1 MIDNQKLIEVM
12 DNINL
17 KHDQEAP
24 AGALPENVDLVFVS
38 VAEEPRVMEGDNG
51 SNNWY
56 PVTFKDAQGST
67 YDLSLKSLINGA
79 EGLEYKSRKL
89 SERIKAWYALN
100 EVGMSANARK
110 FHFNKKYNKMVTL
123 KNRDSLTIGDK
134 TYNKGD
140 EMPIRT
146 YVFSKRLVG

>member
-24 AGALPENVDLVFVS
+24 AGALPENVDLTFVS
-38 VAEEPRVMEGDNG
+38 VAEEPRVMEGNNG

-89 SERIKAWYALN
+89 SERIK
-100 EVGMSANARK
+100 
-110 FHFNKKYNKMVTL
+110 KYNPYFSAKYSAEGKDYDSHFDLFPIPLSAIQANKDAEL
-123 KNRDSLTIGDK
+123 KQNPG
-134 TYNKGD
+134 YAGN
-140 EMPIRT
+140 
-146 YVFSKRLVG
+146 

>member
-1 MIDNQKLIEVM
+1 MIDDKKLIEVM

-24 AGALPENVDLVFVS
+24 AGALPENVDLVLVT
-38 VAEEPRVMEGDNG
+38 VAEEPRVMEGQNG
-51 SNNWY
+51 RNNWY
-56 PVTFKDAQGST
+56 PVTFKDSTGST

-100 EVGMSANARK
+100 EVGAGAGSRK
-110 FHFNKKYNKMVTL
+110 FHFERKYNKMVTL
-123 KNRDSLTIGDK
+123 KNKDSVTIGDK

-140 EMPIRT
+140 EMPLRT
-146 YVFSKRLVG
+146 YVFSRKMVG

>member
-1 MIDNQKLIEVM
+1 MIDNEKLIEVM

-17 KHDQEAP
+17 KHDQEA
-24 AGALPENVDLVFVS
+24 AGGALPENVDLTFVS
-38 VAEEPRVMEGDNG
+38 VAEEPRVMESKNG
-51 SNNWY
+51 NSNWY
-56 PVTFKDAQGST
+56 PVTFKDGTGAT
-67 YDLSLKSLINGA
+67 YDLSLKALINGA

-100 EVGMSANARK
+100 ETGASANARK
-110 FHFNKKYNKMVTL
+110 FHFDKKYNKIVTL
-123 KNRDSLTIGDK
+123 KNRDSVTIGDK

-146 YVFSKRLVG
+146 YVFTKKMVG

>member
-24 AGALPENVDLVFVS
+24 AGALPENVDLTFVS

-56 PVTFKDAQGST
+56 PVTFKDASGYT
-67 YDLSLKSLINGA
+67 YDLSLKSLIKANSV
-79 EGLEYKSRKL
+79 LEVELTGTEITPQVSTLEMQYRKT
-89 SERIKAWYALN
+89 R
-100 EVGMSANARK
+100 
-110 FHFNKKYNKMVTL
+110 
-123 KNRDSLTIGDK
+123 
-134 TYNKGD
+134 
-140 EMPIRT
+140 
-146 YVFSKRLVG
+146 